1 MPLPLRGP
9 GTSDTSGSAVR
20 IQTAIQALSWH
31 SGHDTGTTIIYC
43 VMNDHDLFY
52 LFHYFILWI
61 LVRFVTTEPQR
72 ELPDCDFN
80 PKI

>member
-31 SGHDTGTTIIYC
+31 SGHDTGTTIVYC
-43 VMNDHDLFY
+43 VMNDHDLLIS
-52 LFHYFILWI
+52 LFHFMDTSQ
-61 LVRFVTTEPQR
+61 VRYR
-72 ELPDCDFN
+72 
-80 PKI
+80 